1 MGMAKV
7 YAYAMAAVFA
17 IAMAATMWSPFLH
30 NTALEQ
36 WATNYGSQASL
47 NVTNYQY
54 QPAPGITVFI
64 GDFIWGLAKS
74 IQLFSS
80 TPQMISDLL
89 AAWGVPDLW
98 ARAIVFAVSFG
109 FIAFII
115 YMVSGRIFTTQY

>member
-17 IAMAATMWSPFLH
+17 IAMAATMWAPYLH

-36 WATNYGSQASL
+36 WANNYASQASL

-54 QPAPGITVFI
+54 QPAPGITTFI

-80 TPQMISDLL
+80 TPQMVADLL

-98 ARAIVFAVSFG
+98 ARVIVFAVSFG

>member
-36 WATNYGSQASL
+36 WSSNYASQAQL
-47 NVTNYQY
+47 NVTSYQY
-54 QPAPGITVFI
+54 QPPVGITIFI
-64 GDFIWGLAKS
+64 GDFVWGLAKS
-74 IQLFSS
+74 VQLFSS
-80 TPQMISDLL
+80 TPQMVADLL
-89 AAWGVPDLW
+89 SAWGVPDIW
-98 ARAIVFAVSFG
+98 VRVIVFAVSLG
-109 FIAFII
+109 FIGFII

>member
-17 IAMAATMWSPFLH
+17 IAMAAAMWAPFLR
-30 NTALEQ
+30 NTALES
-36 WATNYGSQASL
+36 WANSYAAQAQL
-47 NVTNYQY
+47 NASSYQY
-54 QPAPGITVFI
+54 QPPVGITTFI
-64 GDFIWGLAKS
+64 GDFVWGLAKTL
-74 IQLFSS
+74 QLFGS
-80 TPQMISDLL
+80 TPQMVADLL
-89 AAWGVPDLW
+89 AAWGVPDVW